1 MSEPATAAPRTGYAP
16 VNGLRMY
23 YEIHNPDREEAGR
36 ARAVAARG
44 VHDHR

>member
-1 MSEPATAAPRTGYAP
+1 MSEPATAASRTGYAP

-23 YEIHNPDREEAGR
+23 YEIHNPDREKGP